1 VELNYIVVLWAQT
14 SPLSDMLPPCKCFPH
29 VSKMSTLTYNQ
40 ANKVVIKNA
49 LILNI
54 IHYIFNLRDTEVVTS
69 IISVLLKGSN
79 GLNINIK
86 YPVVYKVIVRDNS
99 ETIVNSE
106 PTSDYK
112 YHLSGA

>member
-1 VELNYIVVLWAQT
+1 
-14 SPLSDMLPPCKCFPH
+14 
-29 VSKMSTLTYNQ
+29 MSTLTYNQ

-99 ETIVNSE
+99 ETNVNSE